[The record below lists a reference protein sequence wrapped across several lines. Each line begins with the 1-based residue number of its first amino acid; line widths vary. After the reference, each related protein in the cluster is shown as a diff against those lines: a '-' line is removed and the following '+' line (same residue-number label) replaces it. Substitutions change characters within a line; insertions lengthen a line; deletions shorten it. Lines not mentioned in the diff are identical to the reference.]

1 MNKASPE
8 AYSVVNLPLHTIC
21 NTLALKYKNHSAMLL
36 LWDALHQ
43 AFGQDFFLPKI
54 EQVYQGKLVK
64 NKEQLAKELD

>member
-1 MNKASPE
+1 
-8 AYSVVNLPLHTIC
+8 
-21 NTLALKYKNHSAMLL
+21 MLE